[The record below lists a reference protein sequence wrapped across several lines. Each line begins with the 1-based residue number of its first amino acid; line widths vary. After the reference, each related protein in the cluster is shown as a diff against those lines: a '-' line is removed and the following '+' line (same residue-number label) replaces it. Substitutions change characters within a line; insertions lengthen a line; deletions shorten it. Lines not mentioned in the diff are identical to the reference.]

1 MGLRRHLSL
10 GEIVD
15 QVVLSKRFFDDKD
28 EAGKRITNIVFMGMG
43 EPLHNTENVIQ
54 ATNILTS
61 NKGLGLSHNKVT
73 VSTSGLV
80 PEIVRFFKE
89 SPANLAVSLNA
100 TTDEIRDWIMPI
112 NKKYNLASLLGTL
125 KTVIPRRDDGKAL
138 KKIFFEYV
146 LLKGVNDTM
155 DDAKR
160 IVKLTS
166 GIPCK
171 VMSPKAYR
179 LTHVG
184 SSVAR
189 SFIPNSLGKR
199 FASDSR
205 NSLRVEI
212 RLTSLASTR
221 TLVRSS
227 SHLPPRPWKCSVAT
241 WRPKGSELPLEQ
253 AEGTTRWPRVG
264 SWENLVTNRVLRGPR
279 FLRCLRGR

>member
-138 KKIFFEYV
+138 KKVSDMALFG
-146 LLKGVNDTM
+146 KP
-155 DDAKR
+155 
-160 IVKLTS
+160 IVR
-166 GIPCK
+166 G
-171 VMSPKAYR
+171 
-179 LTHVG
+179 G
-184 SSVAR
+184 
-189 SFIPNSLGKR
+189 
-199 FASDSR
+199 
-205 NSLRVEI
+205 
-212 RLTSLASTR
+212 SLA
-221 TLVRSS
+221 
-227 SHLPPRPWKCSVAT
+227 
-241 WRPKGSELPLEQ
+241 
-253 AEGTTRWPRVG
+253 
-264 SWENLVTNRVLRGPR
+264 WERD
-279 FLRCLRGR
+279 F